1 MKMISYS
8 HAQETYH
15 KERVLE
21 PTNGLSPI
29 LRLDRRLGKC
39 WVELHYGTVFFF
51 GGGGNFDQFSAQPR
65 NSQEY
70 PNSPTMHFDTAAT
83 ECHV

>member
-1 MKMISYS
+1 MISYS

-39 WVELHYGTVFFF
+39 WVELHYGTVFFW
-51 GGGGNFDQFSAQPR
+51 GGGRILISFLR
-65 NSQEY
+65 NLVIAKRPQ
-70 PNSPTMHFDTAAT
+70 NSPMMHFDTAVT
-83 ECHV
+83 QCHV